1 MLGVRGAVVGIA
13 RWIWGPAVSA
23 SVLVALVAP
32 AAAALPGAVLVPH
45 GCASA
50 GSAVSAGGS
59 LLAAPAPFFRPV
71 KTLDFAS
78 YAEAPGK
85 TWDDATSSCGGA
97 VDQAPARARWGSAGL
112 PASAHVSMRAVKT
125 LD

>member
-1 MLGVRGAVVGIA
+1 MLGVRGAVVGVA
-13 RWIWGPAVSA
+13 RRVWGPAVTA

-50 GSAVSAGGS
+50 GSAVNAGGS
-59 LLAAPAPFFRPV
+59 LLAAPAPFFQPV

-78 YAEAPGK
+78 FGEAPGK
-85 TWDDATSSCGGA
+85 LRDDATSTCGAA
-97 VDQAPARARWGSAGL
+97 VDQASARARWGSAEL
-112 PASAHVSMRAVKT
+112 PASARVSVRTVKT